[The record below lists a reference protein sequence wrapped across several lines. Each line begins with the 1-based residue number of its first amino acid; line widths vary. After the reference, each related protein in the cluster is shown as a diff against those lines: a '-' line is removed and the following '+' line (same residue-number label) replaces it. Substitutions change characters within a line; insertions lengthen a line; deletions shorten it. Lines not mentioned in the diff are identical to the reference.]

1 MRVFME
7 VSLGFL
13 SSPENILIKRFSLNK
28 EFLGEDTIGIDE
40 LGSFNLNG
48 LLLFP
53 KQLDEEVLNK
63 LKEEN
68 NFFPIQNCDHWSL
81 DFSDFK
87 TINPLLALSKIRDLN
102 SSWALKNNLILIE
115 NIFEIISN
123 LKNSLH
129 KEREQFL
136 IDLWHL
142 IKTNLG
148 AFGIILYF
156 NDLEEGKKQI
166 IKRKISGQKHP
177 EILELSETDSKI
189 SIALNEINGA
199 INFFPEK
206 QEFLIRMKALGSPI
220 LITGGCFSF
229 TPLQRSLIKCLIRAL
244 E

>member
-1 MRVFME
+1 ME
-7 VSLGFL
+7 VSLGFF
-13 SSPENILIKRFSLNK
+13 SSPENILVKRFSLNK

-40 LGSFNLNG
+40 LGSLNLNG
-48 LLLFP
+48 LLLSP
-53 KQLDEEVLNK
+53 NQLDEEVLNK

-68 NFFPIQNCDHWSL
+68 NFFPIQKGTLYSL
-81 DFSDFK
+81 DYSAFK
-87 TINPLLALSKIRDLN
+87 TINPLLALNKIRDLN
-102 SSWALKNNLILIE
+102 SSWAIKNNLILIE

-123 LKNSLH
+123 LKENLQ

-142 IKTNLG
+142 IKSNLG
-148 AFGIILYF
+148 AFGITLYF

-166 IKRKISGQKHP
+166 IKRKISGQKYP
-177 EILELSETDSKI
+177 EILVFSETDTKI
-189 SIALNEINGA
+189 LMALNEIPGA

-206 QEFLIRMKALGSPI
+206 QEFLIKMKALGSPL

-229 TPLQRSLIKCLIRAL
+229 TPLQRSLIKSLFKTL